1 MEGWARISLET
12 HDPRGGSWIQGGGLV
27 AHVARAV
34 AWSVDG
40 DPVTAAGAGV
50 ASPPPESRRGDW
62 CGSVAGRSD
71 AVSL

>member
-1 MEGWARISLET
+1 M
-12 HDPRGGSWIQGGGLV
+12 DPRTKGGVSLV

-40 DPVTAAGAGV
+40 DPGHRGRRRGGVSIAGV
-50 ASPPPESRRGDW
+50 PAW

>member
-1 MEGWARISLET
+1 MEGWARISGA
-12 HDPRGGSWIQGGGLV
+12 PRSKGGSWIQGGGLV

-50 ASPPPESRRGDW
+50 ASPSPESRRG
-62 CGSVAGRSD
+62 VAVWRVGATPFRFEK
-71 AVSL
+71 